1 MTTSNCK
8 RCQKQGLPLF
18 ISRFSVGRGS
28 AIRSPIAKPA
38 GYPELPASSSYYTLR
53 NLRSG
58 YLYIYDSLDN
68 SIKTYSLTAGG
79 LATLI
84 NASEP
89 QAATE
94 AFKKQH
100 VACMQQ
106 GQKYA
111 NAALITISKPTVAR
125 SIFISYSEYKWTQA
139 VLNAHRGTSAAA
151 VEMRKHMTEV
161 KIGGQTVSSL
171 PIQRLQN
178 SVNEYSLTNAQ
189 GKQSFAWSTR
199 GFLELKSNAPKIIE
213 EANRLAPGKGLVV
226 AIHDPVALM
235 SDISALID
243 ELGRIWQQS
252 NQHPL
257 RIYSEIEQLKMAVEL
272 DAGNDEALK
281 FDRGRYAITEK
292 TTEQIFVPAL
302 GSYID
307 VPTVA
312 VTGHYNNKEDLPPL
326 TPQQL
331 QRLRTRINSSQQ
343 SAWARYQREFS
354 SPTAPDNWKQT
365 FDTKA
370 IDYQKKFIEPL
381 AKAHLAWFK
390 SNMLFYYMRANFD
403 SKLIQSGM
411 EYSTTVMALVGNT
424 QMLPENF
431 TYYCQLLK
439 GDIKHATNYL
449 CRGLLFNQQ
458 SALNQVQNK
467 LADFDFKSG
476 STKHA
481 WSSLIYGI
489 TQSIDLA
496 IVGRATILEGFVKV
510 ISAPVSQTI
519 REAVDG
525 AKTAYKVPLLLGA
538 HYQKPV
544 VRVEVNGT
552 KLEYAKFITEEIL
565 KASGKKINSDDVK
578 RAVKLQLL
586 QLEAAGVVDLKSR
599 NRSAFALLVDISE
612 LESVNYNTPN
622 SQRTPAMASSIRGA
636 QDVSQLR
643 FKDYSKAVS
652 TNKKMSFGAG
662 LFATTLQG
670 IAIVS
675 MYQDMMKATPK
686 QLLETSTKFVAGI
699 VAGVASVLDVMER
712 RFEAVMKSALDDAT
726 KAKNGW
732 RMKICKFLKTRGL
745 IAAAVVFSTWDF
757 VNAYKAS
764 QSGNETLRNL
774 YVASGVLGFSS
785 AVLFLSG
792 GLIATGVGIVLVIA
806 MIAVAFAINYFS
818 SNELQDWIRQGYFGK
833 KKAGWTLS
841 IELKKQEEAL
851 AALASS

>member
-53 NLRSG
+53 NLRAG
-58 YLYIYDSLDN
+58 FLYIYDSLDN
-68 SIKTYSLTAGG
+68 SIKAYSLTSGG
-79 LATLI
+79 LASLI
-84 NASEP
+84 NVSEP
-89 QAATE
+89 QSAID
-94 AFKKQH
+94 AFNNQH
-100 VACMQQ
+100 GACMRQSE
-106 GQKYA
+106 KFA
-111 NAALITISKPTVAR
+111 NATLITISKPAVAR

-161 KIGGQTVSSL
+161 KVGGQTVSSL

-178 SVNEYSLTNAQ
+178 SVNEYSLTKQQ
-189 GKQSFAWSTR
+189 GDGAFAWSTR

-252 NQHPL
+252 HQHPL
-257 RIYSEIEQLKMAVEL
+257 RIYSEVEQLKTAVEL
-272 DAGNDEALK
+272 DAANNAALD
-281 FDRGRYAITEK
+281 FDRARSTITEK

-312 VTGHYNNKEDLPPL
+312 VAGYHEKEDLPPL

-343 SAWARYQREFS
+343 SAWARYQRELS
-354 SPTAPDNWKQT
+354 SPTAPENWKKN

-390 SNMLFYYMRANFD
+390 SNVLFYYMRANFD

-411 EYSTTVMALVGNT
+411 EYSTTVVALVGNT

-458 SALNQVQNK
+458 SALNQVQSK

-496 IVGRATILEGFVKV
+496 IVGRATILEGFVKA
-510 ISAPVSQTI
+510 INAPVLQTI

-599 NRSAFALLVDISE
+599 NRSAFALVVDISE

-622 SQRTPAMASSIRGA
+622 SQRAPAMASSIRSA

-712 RFEAVMKSALDDAT
+712 RFEAVMKTALDKAT
-726 KAKNGW
+726 KEKSGILVRNLKIAK
-732 RMKICKFLKTRGL
+732 IIGL
-745 IAAAVVFSTWDF
+745 STAALVFAAWDG
-757 VNAYKAS
+757 VNAYKAF
-764 QSGNETLRNL
+764 QKGN
-774 YVASGVLGFSS
+774 SSLGWLSVSS
-785 AVLFLSG
+785 AGLGLITTGLFIYG

-833 KKAGWTLS
+833 KKANWSLS

>member
-1 MTTSNCK
+1 MTASNCK
-8 RCQKQGLPLF
+8 RCQKEGLPLF

-28 AIRSPIAKPA
+28 AIRSPIATPA
-38 GYPELPASSSYYTLR
+38 GYPELPASSCYYTLR

-68 SIKTYSLTAGG
+68 SIKAYSLTSGG

-84 NASEP
+84 NASEA
-89 QAATE
+89 QATTE
-94 AFKKQH
+94 AFKEQH
-100 VACMQQ
+100 TACMQQ
-106 GQKYA
+106 GQKFA
-111 NAALITISKPTVAR
+111 NAALITVPRPTVAR

-139 VLNAHRGTSAAA
+139 VLNAHKGASAAA
-151 VEMRKHMTEV
+151 VEKRRHMTEV
-161 KIGGQTVSSL
+161 KIGGNTASSL

-189 GKQSFAWSTR
+189 GQQSFAWSTR
-199 GFLELKSNAPKIIE
+199 GFLELKGSTPKIIN
-213 EANRLAPGKGLVV
+213 EANRLAPGKGLVI
-226 AIHDPVALM
+226 AINDPVALM
-235 SDISALID
+235 SDISALLD
-243 ELGRIWQQS
+243 ELGRIWQQAHR
-252 NQHPL
+252 HPL
-257 RIYSEIEQLKMAVEL
+257 TVYGEIESLKTAVQM
-272 DAGNDEALK
+272 DAANNAALN
-281 FDRGRYAITEK
+281 FDQARSAITEE

-307 VPTVA
+307 TPTIA
-312 VTGHYNNKEDLPPL
+312 VTGYRNKEDLPPL

-331 QRLRTRINSSQQ
+331 QQLRNRISASQQ

-354 SPTAPDNWKQT
+354 SPTAPDNWKKD
-365 FDTKA
+365 FDAKA
-370 IDYQKKFIEPL
+370 VDYQKRFIEPL

-390 SNMLFYYMRANFD
+390 SNTLFYYMRANFD
-403 SKLIQSGM
+403 SSLIQSGM

-439 GDIKHATNYL
+439 GDIKHAANYL

-458 SALNQVQNK
+458 AALNQVQSK
-467 LADFDFKSG
+467 LADFDFMSG

-481 WSSLIYGI
+481 WSGLIFGV

-496 IVGRATILEGFVKV
+496 IVGRATILEGFVKA
-510 ISAPVSQTI
+510 ISAPVSQVI
-519 REAVDG
+519 KEAVDG
-525 AKTAYKVPLLLGA
+525 ASAAYKVPLLLGA
-538 HYQKPV
+538 HYQRPV

-552 KLEYAKFITEEIL
+552 KLEYTKFITQEIL
-565 KASGKKINSDDVK
+565 KASGKKINSDDLK

-599 NRSAFALLVDISE
+599 NRSAFALVVDINE
-612 LESVNYNTPN
+612 LNNVNYNTPN
-622 SQRTPAMASSIRGA
+622 SQRAPAMASSIRSA
-636 QDVSQLR
+636 QDVSELR

-662 LFATTLQG
+662 LFAATLQG
-670 IAIVS
+670 IAIFS
-675 MYQDMMKATPK
+675 MYQDMMKATPT

-712 RFEAVMKSALDDAT
+712 RFEAVMKTALDDAT
-726 KAKNGW
+726 KVKSGLKMN
-732 RMKICKFLKTRGL
+732 ICKFLKIPGL
-745 IAAAVVFSTWDF
+745 IAAAVVFAAWDIKSGID
-757 VNAYKAS
+757 ARGK
-764 QSGNETLRNL
+764 GNETLSTL
-774 YVASGVLGFSS
+774 YFSS
-785 AVLFLSG
+785 AALGLASTVAFLIG
-792 GLIATGVGIVLVIA
+792 GALMTGVGIVLVIA

-818 SNELQDWIRQGYFGK
+818 SNALQDWIRQGYFGK
-833 KKAGWTLS
+833 RKANWTLS
-841 IELKKQEEAL
+841 TELKKQQEAL